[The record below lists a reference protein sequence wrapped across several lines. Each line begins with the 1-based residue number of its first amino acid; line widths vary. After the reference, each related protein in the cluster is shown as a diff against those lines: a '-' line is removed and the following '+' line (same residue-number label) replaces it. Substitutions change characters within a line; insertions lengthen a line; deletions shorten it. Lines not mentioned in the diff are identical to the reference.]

1 MSLSD
6 PYMKTE
12 KEEARLEEEEA
23 EAAEEEAKEG
33 SPAPTL
39 VSDKDG
45 IQHDEAPPTRAELG
59 NQPVLESKEL
69 PSADNTERPYS
80 VFARWEKWVI
90 VFITSIAGIHS
101 PLAANLYFPSIP
113 IIAEA
118 FGKSIEL
125 INVTVTVY
133 MLFQGLAPTVWGNLA
148 DLQWCGRR
156 PIYLAC
162 LSLLAVSCIGLA
174 LTPTN
179 AYWLLV
185 MLRCFQAAG
194 SASVIALASGTIM
207 DIAAS
212 HERGIFLGIS
222 GMGPQLGS
230 CIGPVI
236 GGLLTGSLGW
246 RSTFWFLLISSGT
259 TFTVELLFL
268 PETLRAIVGDGSI
281 PAPTYNRPLL
291 PVLGRKFRGKY
302 DPARRPAVPKKAG
315 PLEFVKLFRH
325 PDLLIIL
332 GTNAMQFTIF
342 YCIQATTSPLFL
354 EIYPWLTEIQLGLT
368 YLAYGGGCIFGGPIS
383 GRLLD
388 WDYQRAKLKAEAD
401 REAGIVHDPAKGY
414 RNREGVPVIHTRLRV
429 TPIYWSLYIL
439 IVVAY
444 GWSAKVKA
452 PLAVLLI
459 LQFWGASSF
468 TNFRALAHCRTAMF
482 MSMSIFNV
490 TQVLIMDLFPGRG
503 SSIAAANNVMR
514 CVPGAIVVSII
525 QYVLDGVGPGWTF
538 TILSA
543 ACALSY
549 PLLILEWIKGPE
561 WARRRDEKEAKA
573 FGV

>member
-1 MSLSD
+1 L
-6 PYMKTE
+6 
-12 KEEARLEEEEA
+12 
-23 EAAEEEAKEG
+23 
-33 SPAPTL
+33 
-39 VSDKDG
+39 
-45 IQHDEAPPTRAELG
+45 Q
-59 NQPVLESKEL
+59 
-69 PSADNTERPYS
+69 
-80 VFARWEKWVI
+80 
-90 VFITSIAGIHS
+90 
-101 PLAANLYFPSIP
+101 
-113 IIAEA
+113 A

-133 MLFQGLAPTVWGNLA
+133 MLLQGLAPTVWGNLA

-162 LSLLAVSCIGLA
+162 LSLLAIACIGLA
-174 LTPTN
+174 LVPTN

-194 SASVIALASGTIM
+194 SASVIALSSGTIM

-230 CIGPVI
+230 AMGPVI
-236 GGLLTGSLGW
+236 GGVLTGHLGW

-259 TFTVELLFL
+259 TFTVELFFL

-281 PAPTYNRPLL
+281 PAPRYNRPLL

-302 DPARRPAVPKKAG
+302 DPARRPAVSKKAG

-332 GTNAMQFTIF
+332 GTNAVQFTIF
-342 YCIQATTSPLFL
+342 YCVQTTTAPLFL
-354 EIYPWLTEIQLGLT
+354 SNYPWLNETQLGLT
-368 YLAYGGGCIFGGPIS
+368 YLAYGGGCAFGGPIS

-388 WDYQRAKLKAEAD
+388 WDYERAKRRAKAE
-401 REAGIVHDPAKGY
+401 REAGIVHDPSKGY
-414 RNREGVPVIHTRLRV
+414 RNREGVPVIHTRLRQ
-429 TPIYWSLYIL
+429 TPIYWGLYIAL
-439 IVVAY
+439 VMAY
-444 GWSAKVKA
+444 GWCAKVQA
-452 PLAVLLI
+452 PLAVLLV
-459 LQFWGASSF
+459 LQFW
-468 TNFRALAHCRTAMF
+468 AMF

-514 CVPGAIVVSII
+514 CVPGAIMVSIV
-525 QYVLDGVGPGWTF
+525 QYMLDGVGAGWTF
-538 TILSA
+538 TILA
-543 ACALSY
+543 LACLVSY
-549 PLLILEWIKGPE
+549 PLLILEWVKGPD
-561 WARRRDEKEAKA
+561 WARRREEGEAKIVSA
-573 FGV
+573 A

>member
-1 MSLSD
+1 M
-6 PYMKTE
+6 
-12 KEEARLEEEEA
+12 
-23 EAAEEEAKEG
+23 
-33 SPAPTL
+33 
-39 VSDKDG
+39 
-45 IQHDEAPPTRAELG
+45 LG
-59 NQPVLESKEL
+59 
-69 PSADNTERPYS
+69 
-80 VFARWEKWVI
+80 FATWEKWVI
-90 VFITSIAGIHS
+90 VFITSIAAIHS
-101 PLAANLYFPSIP
+101 PLAANLYFPAIP
-113 IIAEA
+113 IIADA

-133 MLFQGLAPTVWGNLA
+133 MLLQGLAPTVWGNLA
-148 DLQWCGRR
+148 DLPWCGRR

-162 LSLLAVSCIGLA
+162 LFLLAVSCIGLA
-174 LTPTN
+174 LTPTSD
-179 AYWLLV
+179 YWLLV

-230 CIGPVI
+230 CIGPVL
-236 GGLLTGSLGW
+236 GGVLTGGLGW

-259 TFTVELLFL
+259 TFTIELLFL

-281 PAPTYNRPLL
+281 PAPTYNRALL

-302 DPARRPAVPKKAG
+302 DPALRPPAPKKAG

-342 YCIQATTSPLFL
+342 YCIQTTTSPLFL
-354 EIYPWLTEIQLGLT
+354 GNYPWLTETQLGLT

-388 WDYQRAKLKAEAD
+388 WDYERAKRKAQAE
-401 REAGIVHDPAKGY
+401 REAGVMHDPAKGY
-414 RNREGVPVIHTRLRV
+414 RNREGVPVIHTRLRQ
-429 TPIYWSLYIL
+429 TPIYWGLYIL

-444 GWSAKVKA
+444 GWAAKVKA

-459 LQFWGASSF
+459 LQFW
-468 TNFRALAHCRTAMF
+468 AMF

-514 CVPGAIVVSII
+514 CVPGAVVVSII
-525 QYVLDGVGPGWTF
+525 QYVLDAVGAGWTF
-538 TILSA
+538 TILAA
-543 ACALSY
+543 ACAVSY
-549 PLLILEWIKGPE
+549 PLLILEWVKGPD
-561 WARRRDEKEAKA
+561 WARRREEKEAKA